1 MLPARRSVIREEVR
15 TVQNMIIVGY
25 DGSSYSRAALAWAL
39 DEATRTSAPVDLFH
53 ADEWPVLA
61 PAGSMV
67 PAPALRP
74 ERHAADAVNDTMQRA
89 VAEAKLSHPL
99 VEVTA
104 TVDRAHAATALIER
118 SRHARLLV
126 LGVRGHSAV
135 AGLFGSV
142 ASAVIAHSRCPVVV
156 VRGDPASNAPV
167 VAGVDDSAATM
178 VVLTFA
184 AEQAMARKVP
194 LRIIH
199 AWRPV
204 TGLWEET
211 PMATRTVAHHERG
224 PFDAVVTDLRA
235 AFPGLEIEAQARVE
249 HPAAALT
256 EASALAQLVVVG
268 TRGRGA
274 LRGLL
279 LGSISQH
286 LLRHSA
292 CPVAVVHNSAT

>member
-1 MLPARRSVIREEVR
+1 
-15 TVQNMIIVGY
+15 VQPKIIVGY

-39 DEATRTSAPVDLFH
+39 DEATRADAPVELFH

-61 PAGSMV
+61 PAASMI
-67 PAPALRP
+67 PSPALRP
-74 ERHAADAVNDTMQRA
+74 DGYVDDIVDGTMRRA
-89 VAEAKLSHPL
+89 VAEAKQSHPL

-104 TVDRAHAATALIER
+104 VVDRAYAAPALIER
-118 SRHARLLV
+118 SRQARLLV

-142 ASAVIAHSRCPVVV
+142 ASAVIAHSHCPVVV
-156 VRGDPASNAPV
+156 VHGDPVPDAPV
-167 VAGVDDSAATM
+167 VAGVDDSAATT

-184 AEQAMARKVP
+184 AEQALARKVP

-211 PMATRTVAHHERG
+211 PMVTRTVTHHERG
-224 PFDAVVTDLRA
+224 AFDAVVTNLRS
-235 AFPGLEIEAQARVE
+235 AFPDLEIEAQALVE

-256 EASALAQLVVVG
+256 EASATAQLVVVG

-292 CPVAVVHNSAT
+292 CPVAVVHGRTT